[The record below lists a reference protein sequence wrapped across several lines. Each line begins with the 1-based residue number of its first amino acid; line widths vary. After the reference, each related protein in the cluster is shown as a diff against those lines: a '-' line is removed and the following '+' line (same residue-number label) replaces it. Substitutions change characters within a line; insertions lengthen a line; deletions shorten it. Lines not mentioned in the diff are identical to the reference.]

1 MNPFGHMVSEMSST
15 VIICLGV
22 GGVIV
27 VVVVVVV
34 VVVAAAEAEVKK
46 EVVLKNDMP
55 VATLI
60 FSRTPRLA
68 TSKLNRRALFSSDAR
83 MLLLLLDR

>member
-34 VVVAAAEAEVKK
+34 AAAEAEVKK

-55 VATLI
+55 IATLI

>member
-22 GGVIV
+22 GGVIA
-27 VVVVVVV
+27 VVVVVV

-46 EVVLKNDMP
+46 EVVLKTDMP

-60 FSRTPRLA
+60 FSRTPLLA

>member
-34 VVVAAAEAEVKK
+34 VVVAAAEAEVK
-46 EVVLKNDMP
+46 EVVLKSDMQ

-60 FSRTPRLA
+60 FSRTPLLA
-68 TSKLNRRALFSSDAR
+68 TSKPNRRALFSSDAR
-83 MLLLLLDR
+83 ILLLLLDR

>member
-1 MNPFGHMVSEMSST
+1 MNPFGHIVSEMSST

-27 VVVVVVV
+27 VVVVVV
-34 VVVAAAEAEVKK
+34 AAAEAEVK
-46 EVVLKNDMP
+46 EVVLKSDMQ

-60 FSRTPRLA
+60 FSRTPLLA
-68 TSKLNRRALFSSDAR
+68 TSKPNRRALFSSDAR
-83 MLLLLLDR
+83 ILLLLLDR

>member
-27 VVVVVVV
+27 VVVVVV
-34 VVVAAAEAEVKK
+34 AAAEAEVK
-46 EVVLKNDMP
+46 EVVLKSDMQ

-60 FSRTPRLA
+60 FSRTPLLA
-68 TSKLNRRALFSSDAR
+68 TSKPNRRALFSSDAR
-83 MLLLLLDR
+83 ILLLLLDR

>member
-34 VVVAAAEAEVKK
+34 VAAAEAEVKK

-55 VATLI
+55 VAALI

>member
-34 VVVAAAEAEVKK
+34 VVAAAEAEVK
-46 EVVLKNDMP
+46 EVVLKSDMQ

-60 FSRTPRLA
+60 FSRTPLLA
-68 TSKLNRRALFSSDAR
+68 TSKPNRRALFSSDAR
-83 MLLLLLDR
+83 ILLLLLDR

>member
-34 VVVAAAEAEVKK
+34 VVVAAAEAEVK
-46 EVVLKNDMP
+46 EVVLKSDMQ
-55 VATLI
+55 VTTLI
-60 FSRTPRLA
+60 FSRTPLLA
-68 TSKLNRRALFSSDAR
+68 TSKPNRRALFSSDAR
-83 MLLLLLDR
+83 ILLLLLDR

>member
-22 GGVIV
+22 GGVI
-27 VVVVVVV
+27 VV

-60 FSRTPRLA
+60 FSRTPLLA

>member
-34 VVVAAAEAEVKK
+34 AAAEAEVKK
-46 EVVLKNDMP
+46 EVVLKTDMP

-60 FSRTPRLA
+60 FSRTPLLA

>member
-27 VVVVVVV
+27 VVVVV
-34 VVVAAAEAEVKK
+34 AAAEAEVK
-46 EVVLKNDMP
+46 EVVLKSDMQ

-60 FSRTPRLA
+60 FSRTPLLA
-68 TSKLNRRALFSSDAR
+68 TSKPNRRALFSSDAR
-83 MLLLLLDR
+83 ILLLLLDR

>member
-27 VVVVVVV
+27 VVVVV
-34 VVVAAAEAEVKK
+34 AAAEAEVKK
-46 EVVLKNDMP
+46 EVVLKTDMP

-60 FSRTPRLA
+60 FSRTPLLA

>member
-27 VVVVVVV
+27 VVV
-34 VVVAAAEAEVKK
+34 AAAEVEVK
-46 EVVLKNDMP
+46 EVVLKSDMQ

-60 FSRTPRLA
+60 FSRTPLLA
-68 TSKLNRRALFSSDAR
+68 TSKPNRRALFSSDAR
-83 MLLLLLDR
+83 ILLLLLDR

>member
-22 GGVIV
+22 GGV

-34 VVVAAAEAEVKK
+34 VVVAAAEAEVK
-46 EVVLKNDMP
+46 EVVLKSDMQ

-60 FSRTPRLA
+60 FSRTPLLA
-68 TSKLNRRALFSSDAR
+68 TSKPNRRALFSSDAR
-83 MLLLLLDR
+83 ILLLLLDR

>member
-27 VVVVVVV
+27 VVIVVVI
-34 VVVAAAEAEVKK
+34 VAAAEAEVK
-46 EVVLKNDMP
+46 EVVLKSDMQ

-60 FSRTPRLA
+60 FSRTPLLA
-68 TSKLNRRALFSSDAR
+68 TSKPNRRALFSSDAR

>member
-34 VVVAAAEAEVKK
+34 AAAEAEVK
-46 EVVLKNDMP
+46 EVVLKSDMQ

-60 FSRTPRLA
+60 FSRTPLLA
-68 TSKLNRRALFSSDAR
+68 TSKPNRRALFSSDAR
-83 MLLLLLDR
+83 ILLLLLDR

>member
-22 GGVIV
+22 GGVI
-27 VVVVVVV
+27 VVVVVV

>member
-27 VVVVVVV
+27 VVVVVV
-34 VVVAAAEAEVKK
+34 AAAEAEVK
-46 EVVLKNDMP
+46 EVVLKSDMQ

-60 FSRTPRLA
+60 FSRTLLA
-68 TSKLNRRALFSSDAR
+68 TSKPNRRALFSSDAR

>member
-22 GGVIV
+22 GGVI

-60 FSRTPRLA
+60 FSRTPLLA

>member
-27 VVVVVVV
+27 VVVVV
-34 VVVAAAEAEVKK
+34 AAAEAEVK
-46 EVVLKNDMP
+46 EVVLKSDMQG
-55 VATLI
+55 ATLI
-60 FSRTPRLA
+60 FSRTPLLA
-68 TSKLNRRALFSSDAR
+68 TSKPNRRALFSSDAR
-83 MLLLLLDR
+83 ILLLLLDR

>member
-27 VVVVVVV
+27 VVVVVV
-34 VVVAAAEAEVKK
+34 AAAEAEVK

-60 FSRTPRLA
+60 FSRTPLLA
-68 TSKLNRRALFSSDAR
+68 TSKPNRRALFSSDAR
-83 MLLLLLDR
+83 ILLLLLDR

>member
-27 VVVVVVV
+27 VVV
-34 VVVAAAEAEVKK
+34 AAAEAEVKK
-46 EVVLKNDMP
+46 EVVLKTDMP

-60 FSRTPRLA
+60 FSRTPLLA

>member
-27 VVVVVVV
+27 VVVVV
-34 VVVAAAEAEVKK
+34 AAAEAEVK

-60 FSRTPRLA
+60 FSRTPLLA
-68 TSKLNRRALFSSDAR
+68 TSKPNRRALFSSDAR
-83 MLLLLLDR
+83 ILLLLLDR

>member
-34 VVVAAAEAEVKK
+34 VVAAAEAEVK
-46 EVVLKNDMP
+46 EVVLKSDMQ

-60 FSRTPRLA
+60 FSRTPLLA
-68 TSKLNRRALFSSDAR
+68 TSKPNRRALFSSDAR

>member
-27 VVVVVVV
+27 VVIVV

-60 FSRTPRLA
+60 FSRTPLLA

>member
-22 GGVIV
+22 GGVI

>member
-22 GGVIV
+22 GGVI

-60 FSRTPRLA
+60 FSRTPLLA
-68 TSKLNRRALFSSDAR
+68 TLKLNRRALFSSDAR

>member
-1 MNPFGHMVSEMSST
+1 MNPFGHKVSEMSST

-27 VVVVVVV
+27 VVIVV
-34 VVVAAAEAEVKK
+34 VVVAAAEAEVK
-46 EVVLKNDMP
+46 EVVLKSDMQ

-60 FSRTPRLA
+60 FSRTPLLA
-68 TSKLNRRALFSSDAR
+68 TSKPNRRALFSSDAR
-83 MLLLLLDR
+83 ILLLLLDR

>member
-22 GGVIV
+22 GGVI
-27 VVVVVVV
+27 VVVVVV

-60 FSRTPRLA
+60 FSRTPLLA

-83 MLLLLLDR
+83 ILLLLLDR

>member
-22 GGVIV
+22 GGVI
-27 VVVVVVV
+27 VVVVV

-60 FSRTPRLA
+60 FSRTPLLA

>member
-1 MNPFGHMVSEMSST
+1 MNPFGHIVSEMSST

-22 GGVIV
+22 GGVI

-60 FSRTPRLA
+60 FSRTPLLA

>member
-27 VVVVVVV
+27 VVVVV
-34 VVVAAAEAEVKK
+34 AAAEAEVK
-46 EVVLKNDMP
+46 EVVLKSDMQ

-60 FSRTPRLA
+60 FSRTPLLA
-68 TSKLNRRALFSSDAR
+68 TSEPNRRALFSSDAR
-83 MLLLLLDR
+83 ILLLLLDR

>member
-22 GGVIV
+22 GGVI
-27 VVVVVVV
+27 VVVV

-60 FSRTPRLA
+60 FSRTPLLA
-68 TSKLNRRALFSSDAR
+68 TSKPNRRALFSSDAR
-83 MLLLLLDR
+83 ILLLLLDR

>member
-27 VVVVVVV
+27 VVVD
-34 VVVAAAEAEVKK
+34 VVAAAEAEVK
-46 EVVLKNDMP
+46 EVVLKSDMQ

-60 FSRTPRLA
+60 FSRTPLLA

>member
-34 VVVAAAEAEVKK
+34 VDAAAEAEVKK

-60 FSRTPRLA
+60 FSRTPLLA
-68 TSKLNRRALFSSDAR
+68 TSKPNRRALFSSDAR
-83 MLLLLLDR
+83 ILLLLLDR

>member
-27 VVVVVVV
+27 VVVV
-34 VVVAAAEAEVKK
+34 AAAEAEVKK
-46 EVVLKNDMP
+46 EVVLKTDMP

-60 FSRTPRLA
+60 FSRTPLLA

>member
-27 VVVVVVV
+27 VVIVV
-34 VVVAAAEAEVKK
+34 VVVAAAEAEVK
-46 EVVLKNDMP
+46 EVVLKSDMQ

-60 FSRTPRLA
+60 FSRTPLLA
-68 TSKLNRRALFSSDAR
+68 TSKPNRRALFSSDAR
-83 MLLLLLDR
+83 ILLLLLDR

>member
-1 MNPFGHMVSEMSST
+1 MVSEMSST

-22 GGVIV
+22 GGVI
-27 VVVVVVV
+27 V

>member
-34 VVVAAAEAEVKK
+34 VAAAEAEVK
-46 EVVLKNDMP
+46 EVVLKSDMQ

-60 FSRTPRLA
+60 FSRTPLLA
-68 TSKLNRRALFSSDAR
+68 TSEPNRRALFSSDAR
-83 MLLLLLDR
+83 ILLLLLDR